1 MVFYVHITS
10 ASSLSDTF
18 SATLVILAI
27 SKSIHIHIN
36 ICITID
42 YEKNKCPHVPINE
55 GGNLAAS
62 KIRNLE
68 CPSYEICLIDYGCGK
83 FNRKIHIMEQY
94 P

>member
-1 MVFYVHITS
+1 MMIR
-10 ASSLSDTF
+10 
-18 SATLVILAI
+18 LVQQLLQ
-27 SKSIHIHIN
+27 SYNIH
-36 ICITID
+36 
-42 YEKNKCPHVPINE
+42 PINE

-68 CPSYEICLIDYGCGK
+68 CPNYEICLIDYGCGK

>member
-1 MVFYVHITS
+1 MIYFEVNPKNLTKKCS
-10 ASSLSDTF
+10 A
-18 SATLVILAI
+18 IL
-27 SKSIHIHIN
+27 K
-36 ICITID
+36 D
-42 YEKNKCPHVPINE
+42 E

-68 CPSYEICLIDYGCGK
+68 CPNYEICLIDYGCGK

>member
-1 MVFYVHITS
+1 MHASHSESSKKIYHRLYKLS
-10 ASSLSDTF
+10 ADKI
-18 SATLVILAI
+18 SAKQFI
-27 SKSIHIHIN
+27 
-36 ICITID
+36 
-42 YEKNKCPHVPINE
+42 E

>member
-1 MVFYVHITS
+1 MVYIHPLKFVS
-10 ASSLSDTF
+10 GVNFSSLSKAL
-18 SATLVILAI
+18 S
-27 SKSIHIHIN
+27 
-36 ICITID
+36 
-42 YEKNKCPHVPINE
+42 E

-68 CPSYEICLIDYGCGK
+68 CPNYEICLIDYGCGK